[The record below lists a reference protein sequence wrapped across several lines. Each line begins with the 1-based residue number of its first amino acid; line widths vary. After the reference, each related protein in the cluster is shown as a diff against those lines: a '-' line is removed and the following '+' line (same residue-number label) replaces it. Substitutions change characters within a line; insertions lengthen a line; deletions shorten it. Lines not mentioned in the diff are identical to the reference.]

1 MRLIDEPEIAS
12 YREAL
17 TAWYRRTRRPLPW
30 RESADP
36 YHVWV
41 SEVMLQQTQV
51 ATVLPYYARFL
62 SQFPTLEALA
72 AAPQQA
78 VLKCWE
84 GLGYYARARNFHKAA
99 QIVVTRFKGKIPAD
113 YAEFRNLPGV
123 GEYIAAAVQSIAFG
137 RPFAV
142 VDGNVKRVLARL
154 LELETPANDAAALKH
169 YQQIAGRLLD
179 PGSPGD
185 YNQAIME
192 LGALVCRPQQ
202 PLCAECPVRQH
213 CGAFAS
219 GRQQELPRR
228 VPRKEIPRHH
238 LAVGVVRRE
247 GRILITRRPENGLL
261 GGLWEFPGGLIQ
273 PGETPADA
281 CRRNIRETVELQVE
295 VGRLITRV
303 RHAFTHFKITVEVF
317 QCDYH
322 SGELALS
329 GPAEARWVAR
339 EALESYPFP
348 KVNHKIFP
356 LI

>member
-1 MRLIDEPEIAS
+1 MGLIDQPDIAAF
-12 YREAL
+12 RAAL
-17 TAWYRRTRRPLPW
+17 IAWYRRTARPLPW

-36 YHVWV
+36 YHIWV

-51 ATVLPYYARFL
+51 TTVLPYYARFL
-62 SQFPTLEALA
+62 AQFPTLEALA
-72 AAPQQA
+72 AAPQQK

-99 QIVVTRFKGKIPAD
+99 QMVVARLEGKIPD
-113 YAEFRNLPGV
+113 NYTEFRELPGV
-123 GEYIAAAVQSIAFG
+123 GDYIAAAVQSIAFG
-137 RPFAV
+137 RPCAV
-142 VDGNVKRVLARL
+142 VDGNVKRVLGRL
-154 LELETPANDAAALKH
+154 LELEAPANAAAALKI
-169 YQQIAGRLLD
+169 YQQAAGRLLD
-179 PGSPGD
+179 PRSPGD

-192 LGALVCRPQQ
+192 LGALACRPLQ
-202 PLCAECPVRQH
+202 PQCGECPVQHH
-213 CGAFAS
+213 CGAFAA

-228 VPRKEIPRHH
+228 MPRKALPRHH
-238 LAVGVVRRE
+238 LAVGVIRRE

-273 PGETPADA
+273 PGEAPADA
-281 CRRNIRETVELQVE
+281 CRRNILETVNLQVD

-303 RHAFTHFKITVEVF
+303 DHAFTHFKIAVEVF
-317 QCDYH
+317 QCDYR
-322 SGELALS
+322 SGDLALS
-329 GPAEARWVAR
+329 GPVKAHWVAR